1 MIEEK
6 GISPSNLEAIKK
18 RVKFLEFKD
27 PNDVIFELLKLQSS
41 EEEKP
46 RRNATKTIENIP
58 IPNHNSPVI
67 SL

>member
-6 GISPSNLEAIKK
+6 GISLSNLEAIKK

-41 EEEKP
+41 EEKKP
-46 RRNATKTIENIP
+46 RRNAHLDN
-58 IPNHNSPVI
+58 
-67 SL
+67 

>member
-6 GISPSNLEAIKK
+6 GISLSNLEAIKK

-46 RRNATKTIENIP
+46 IRNATKTIENIP
-58 IPNHNSPVI
+58 TPNHISPAI
-67 SL
+67 PL